1 MPNQTPST
9 PQANSAVSP
18 GKVVLIGVG
27 LSREDLTARHLELI
41 RDAQLLVGGRRHL
54 EWFPELP
61 AEKLPITRDLE
72 GLLETIRRERE
83 GRRVVVLASGDPL
96 CFGIGGRLATDIG
109 PEHLVIFPNISALAG
124 AFARIGEP
132 WQEVALVSLHGREG
146 AAELAAALT
155 RARRVAVLTDA
166 SHSPAWVG
174 AFLMRRGLGEARLCV
189 LERMGAADE
198 RRRWMRPEEA
208 AAGTFSEPNLA
219 VVLQDHPPPELL
231 LGLPEDRFAHE
242 GGMITKAEVRAV
254 TLARLRP
261 GPRQVL
267 WDLGA
272 GSGAVGLEA
281 SLLMP
286 GGQVWAVEKHP
297 GRAAQIRENR
307 QRFGAWCL
315 EVVEAELPDGLAGL
329 PDPDRVF
336 VGGGGAGLAQI
347 LSAAASR
354 LRPRGRI
361 VVNTVVLE
369 RVVEA
374 AEALRASGMEP
385 EVVHVHISRS
395 RPMPGGQRLEALN
408 PVWILSG
415 ARDEGP
421 GT

>member
-1 MPNQTPST
+1 MHNQTQST
-9 PQANSAVSP
+9 PAGRFAAPP

-41 RDAQLLVGGRRHL
+41 EGAQLLVGGRRHL
-54 EWFPELP
+54 EWFADLA
-61 AEKLPITRDLE
+61 AEKFPVTRDLE
-72 GLLETIRRERE
+72 ALLATIRRERE
-83 GRRVVVLASGDPL
+83 RRRVVVLASGDPL
-96 CFGIGGRLATDIG
+96 CFGIGGRLVAEIG
-109 PEHLVIFPNISALAG
+109 AEHLVIFPNISTLAG

-146 AAELAAALT
+146 TADLAAALT

-166 SHSPAWVG
+166 ARSPAWVG
-174 AFLMRRGLGEARLCV
+174 AFLLRRGLGEARICV

-198 RRRWMRPEEA
+198 RQHWMRPEEA
-208 AAGTFSEPNLA
+208 AAGSFAEPNLA
-219 VVLQDHPPPELL
+219 VILQDLPPPEPL
-231 LGLPEDRFAHE
+231 LGQPEAHFAHE
-242 GGMITKAEVRAV
+242 AGLITKAEVRAV

-315 EVVEAELPDGLAGL
+315 EVVEAELPDGLSGL

-336 VGGGGAGLAQI
+336 VGGGGAGLPEI
-347 LSAAASR
+347 LSAAARR

-369 RVVEA
+369 RVAAA
-374 AEALRASGMEP
+374 AEALRAAGLAP
-385 EVVHVHISRS
+385 QVVHVQISRS
-395 RPMPGGQRLEALN
+395 RPIPGGQRLEALN
-408 PVWILSG
+408 PVWILAG
-415 ARDEGP
+415 ARDEEP
-421 GT
+421 DS